1 MKFGEARGG
10 GGQPTH
16 VSHCWHAGL
25 WDFGA
30 QHLSLVIVSVSTLV
44 RSHNATIST
53 APQRR
58 SFHPSAYDNQSRITV
73 RPAPSPPPPSG
84 RTKNRRYGDHW
95 VSPGDND
102 LKRAALKAQYD
113 VLAATDRN
121 IHLFLN
127 AGDELFAG
135 NALENP
141 TVAGTH
147 PSDLGHRE
155 VATFWTQYL
164 PALLADA
171 E

>member
-1 MKFGEARGG
+1 
-10 GGQPTH
+10 
-16 VSHCWHAGL
+16 
-25 WDFGA
+25 
-30 QHLSLVIVSVSTLV
+30 
-44 RSHNATIST
+44 
-53 APQRR
+53 
-58 SFHPSAYDNQSRITV
+58 
-73 RPAPSPPPPSG
+73 
-84 RTKNRRYGDHW
+84 